1 MKATHASI
9 LAGLVL
15 AGSVAAAG
23 GQDANPGDFW
33 FDAAGSQVEMVAP
46 FQFESAQLRF
56 RLRGGD
62 QVWTQ
67 DLPGGVSIAADL
79 AEVVGE
85 PLADGLYTYEVRLL
99 RSAGDEER
107 GLAADVFANAGSFR
121 VMGGAIGQITPSGYR
136 PGAGIGEGEKS
147 LAGADESLQGVNV
160 TGEDLIMTGWGTFG
174 DNGSGV
180 VDGKLRVWHSANV
193 AAVSLITPD
202 STSSDDYVW
211 NYGAQSGDMAI
222 SWQRGLAGGKTTVMA
237 IEEDAPANS
246 LVITSN
252 GRVGMGTSTPAQ
264 ALHVRT
270 NSGSSRLRID
280 NNGSVWDLWGGS
292 SGLWFSNN
300 TTPLKLTNG
309 APTNSLVVESD
320 GNVGV
325 GTSAA
330 RAALHVRKTNNTA
343 EVRVEDTGSFDG
355 QTMFNLINNGH
366 PKFRLQDSSQPDVRW
381 EFRTFGAGINE
392 GFTINKIGSGVLEM
406 DLQAG
411 GNVTFAGTV
420 QGGSSRAIK
429 QAIEAIDPSELLAK
443 LGDLSVFEWSYK
455 AVPGERR
462 IGPMAED
469 FYSLFGL
476 GSDAEHIAPS
486 DMAGIALA
494 ATRALKQENEELK
507 ARLERLEAL
516 LSED

>member
-1 MKATHASI
+1 MKSRHVSI

-33 FDAAGSQVEMVAP
+33 FDSAGSQVEMVAP
-46 FQFESAQLRF
+46 FPFESAELRF

-67 DLPGGVSIAADL
+67 EFPGGVSISADL
-79 AEVVGE
+79 AEAVGE

-99 RSAGDEER
+99 RGAGDEER
-107 GLAADVFANAGSFR
+107 GVAADVFANSGSFR
-121 VMGGAIGQITPSGYR
+121 VMGGAISRISPSGYR
-136 PGAGIGEGEKS
+136 PGTGIGEGEKS
-147 LAGADESLQGVNV
+147 LAGADESLQGANV
-160 TGEDLIMTGWGTFG
+160 TGDDLIMTGWGTFG
-174 DNGSGV
+174 DSGSGV
-180 VDGKLRVWHSANV
+180 LDGKLRIWHSGNV
-193 AAVSLITPD
+193 AALSLITPD
-202 STSSDDYVW
+202 STATDDYVW
-211 NYGAQSGDMAI
+211 NYGAQNGDMAI

-246 LVITSN
+246 LVIESTGDVGLGTATPNRNLTIVRPSGFPGINITNQAASN
-252 GRVGMGTSTPAQ
+252 GVEIVTD
-264 ALHVRT
+264 
-270 NSGSSRLRID
+270 SSARLRFGPQ
-280 NNGSVWDLWGGS
+280 GSTRMTLD
-292 SGLWFSNN
+292 
-300 TTPLKLTNG
+300 TTN
-309 APTNSLVVESD
+309 

-325 GTSAA
+325 GTIDPSAP
-330 RAALHVRKTNNTA
+330 LHVRKTNNTA

-443 LGDLSVFEWSYK
+443 LGDLNVFEWSYK

-516 LSED
+516 LSKD